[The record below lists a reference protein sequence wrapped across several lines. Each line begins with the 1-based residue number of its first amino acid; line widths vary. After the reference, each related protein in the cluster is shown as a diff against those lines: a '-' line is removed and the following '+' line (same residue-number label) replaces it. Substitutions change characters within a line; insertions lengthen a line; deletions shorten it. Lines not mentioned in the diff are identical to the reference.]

1 MPLNNSDTIALN
13 NKAAVLYDSQNYTGA
28 LRYYDRG
35 LSIDPNNACTLNRKG
50 LTLYN
55 LGNYTGAIDVY
66 DRSLSI
72 DPNYAEV
79 QANKKLALDALKKP
93 IKWRSGNN
101 FWTNRS
107 AASFWK

>member
-1 MPLNNSDTIALN
+1 
-13 NKAAVLYDSQNYTGA
+13 
-28 LRYYDRG
+28 
-35 LSIDPNNACTLNRKG
+35 LNRKG

-66 DRSLSI
+66 DRALSI

-93 IKWRSGNN
+93 IK
-101 FWTNRS
+101 
-107 AASFWK
+107 